1 MSRPSSLSP
10 LVRASLLT
18 AAAIGAP
25 AAAADAPQ
33 LPAIQVS
40 AERPADDGR
49 LRPLGATPAP
59 ATIDHAVTQPV
70 TVVERQDIERL
81 NTDSTLDLLGRV
93 PNATVSRSGG
103 IAGTIFLRGLN
114 TNDMR
119 VPMFID
125 GDRFRGRN
133 TLQFMLISPT
143 EIEQVEVVRGPDS
156 SRFGSDGLGGLIN
169 FVTKRGHGNLE
180 QPFSLNGGEASVTY
194 RSNGH
199 GVQSNVAVE
208 GAGDG
213 FDLRVYATGRR
224 ASNYDSA
231 TGEVPNSDFRGAGGG
246 IVLGYM
252 PDARQRIEAS
262 ARVAYVK
269 DGAAG
274 TVPPYPAASSRRDP
288 NRVKQARLAYSGE
301 FDGAISALKASVYVN
316 EFDTWMSARN
326 QTNPAR
332 LVETRSHVI
341 GPVVYGGSVAA
352 TVPWAQTTTTF
363 GLDFMHERRPGSES
377 RSDITV
383 YRPNGTSTTTSTPY
397 AKTGPNQYQTNV
409 GAFLTTEWKPAPK
422 WTVTAGGRFDWFR
435 SDVGLDALP
444 SPNLLPAFRAAQ
456 DNKQTATT
464 GSLGLSYRATDVVEL
479 LGSVGT
485 SFRMPWTS
493 EMFSAGY
500 TGTSYTIPN
509 PELKPER
516 GTTVEGGTRLHF
528 DSATVGLTAF
538 RSDYRDFLENAT
550 TTYLG
555 LPATQRRNV
564 GKVRIQGVETD
575 WRWQL
580 TRTVNL
586 YGNASYLHATNRNT
600 DRPLASIAPL
610 SGIVGLQYVGANEAY
625 ALSGEVQ
632 WAKGQSRYDARTE
645 YPAAGYGVVNL
656 YAQLQLDRLGLPQLG
671 NTQVVLGVNNLF
683 DRAYRTAA
691 TSSNVAYAMT
701 DLNPLLEPGRSFSL
715 TLRTRF

>member
-1 MSRPSSLSP
+1 MQRPSKLVP
-10 LVRASLLT
+10 LVRAGLLT
-18 AAAIGAP
+18 AAVSTSAI
-25 AAAADAPQ
+25 AAEVPQ
-33 LPAIQVS
+33 LPAVTVTS
-40 AERPADDGR
+40 DSPVDDGR
-49 LRPLGATPAP
+49 LRPMGATPAP
-59 ATIDHAVTQPV
+59 ATIDHTVTQSV
-70 TVVERQDIERL
+70 SVVESQDIDRVNAL
-81 NTDSTLDLLGRV
+81 STLDLLSRV

-143 EIEQVEVVRGPDS
+143 EIEQVEVVRGPNS

-169 FVTKRGHGNLE
+169 FVTKRAHGNLT

-194 RSNGH
+194 RSNGN

-224 ASNYDSA
+224 SSNYDSA

-252 PDARQRIEAS
+252 PDAKQRIEAS

-274 TVPPYPAASSRRDP
+274 TVPPYPASSSRRDP
-288 NRVKQARLAYSGE
+288 NQVKQGRLAYTGE
-301 FDGAISALKASVYVN
+301 FDGTISALKASVYVN
-316 EFDTWMSARN
+316 EFNTVMAAHN

-332 LVETRSHVI
+332 VVDTRSNVI
-341 GPVVYGGSVAA
+341 GPVVFGGNVEA
-352 TVPWAQTTTTF
+352 TVPWANTETKF
-363 GLDFMHERRPGSES
+363 GLDFMNERRPGSES

-383 YRPNGTSTTTSTPY
+383 RRPDGTTTTTSTNY
-397 AKTGPNQYQTNV
+397 TKTGPNQYQTNV
-409 GAFLTTEWKPAPK
+409 GAFLTSEWKPAPK

-435 SDVGLDALP
+435 SDVDLDALP

-456 DNKQTATT
+456 NSTQTATT
-464 GSLGLSYRATDVVEL
+464 GSLGLSYKATEVVEL

-493 EMFSAGY
+493 EMFSAAY

-509 PELKPER
+509 PALKPER
-516 GTTVEGGTRLHF
+516 GTNMEVGSRLHF
-528 DSATVGLTAF
+528 ESATVGLTAF
-538 RSDYRDFLENAT
+538 RSNYRDFLENVV
-550 TTYLG
+550 TTYQG

-564 GKVRIQGVETD
+564 GEARIQGLELD
-575 WRWQL
+575 WRWQM
-580 TRTVNL
+580 TREVNL
-586 YGNASYLHATNRNT
+586 YGNASYLHATNRST
-600 DRPLASIAPL
+600 GRPLASIAPM
-610 SGIVGLQYVGANEAY
+610 SGLMGVQYMGANEAY
-625 ALSGEVQ
+625 ALSGELQ
-632 WAKGQSRYDARTE
+632 WAKGQSRYDARNE
-645 YPAAGYGVVNL
+645 YPASGFGVVNL

-671 NTQVVLGVNNLF
+671 NTQLIFGVNNVF

-715 TLRTRF
+715 TVRTRF

>member
-1 MSRPSSLSP
+1 MQRFYLYAP
-10 LVRASLLT
+10 LVGAGLLT
-18 AAAIGAP
+18 ASLSAP
-25 AAAADAPQ
+25 SVAADVPQ
-33 LPAIQVS
+33 LPSIQVT
-40 AERPADDGR
+40 ADGAADDGR
-49 LRPLGATPAP
+49 LRPIGATPPP
-59 ATIDHAVTQPV
+59 ATIDHNVTQSV
-70 TVVERQDIERL
+70 SVVDSQDIDRL
-81 NTDSTLDLLGRV
+81 NTMSTLDLLGRV

-103 IAGTIFLRGLN
+103 IAGTLFLRGLN

-143 EIEQVEVVRGPDS
+143 EIEQVEVIRGPNS
-156 SRFGSDGLGGLIN
+156 SRFGSDGLGGLVN
-169 FVTKRGHGNLE
+169 FVTKRAHGNLS
-180 QPFSLNGGEASVTY
+180 QPFGLNGGEASVTY
-194 RSNGH
+194 STNGD
-199 GVQSNVAVE
+199 GVQSNVALE

-231 TGEVPNSDFRGAGGG
+231 AGEVPNSDFRGAGGG

-274 TVPPYPAASSRRDP
+274 TVPEYPLSYSRRDP
-288 NRVKQARLAYSGE
+288 LKVKQGRLAYTGE
-301 FDGAISALKASVYVN
+301 FDGTISSLKASVYVN
-316 EFDTWMSARN
+316 EFGTIMATHN
-326 QTNPAR
+326 ETNPA
-332 LVETRSHVI
+332 LVVDSRSNVI
-341 GPVVYGGSVAA
+341 GPVVWGGSVAA
-352 TVPWAQTTTTF
+352 TIPWADTNTTF

-377 RSDITV
+377 RSDVTV
-383 YRPNGTSTTTSTPY
+383 RRPDGSTGTTSTPY
-397 AKTGPNQYQTNV
+397 AMTGPDQYQTNV

-422 WTVTAGGRFDWFR
+422 WTVTAGGRFDWFN
-435 SDVGLDALP
+435 SDVGLEPLP

-456 DNKQTATT
+456 NTTETATT
-464 GSLGLSYRATDVVEL
+464 GSLGLAYRATEVIEL

-493 EMFSAGY
+493 EMFSSGY

-509 PELKPER
+509 PGLKPER
-516 GTTVEGGTRLHF
+516 GVNLEAGTRLHF
-528 DSATVGLTAF
+528 EQATVGLTAF
-538 RSDYRDFLENAT
+538 RSNYSDFLENVT
-550 TTYLG
+550 TSYEG

-564 GKVRIQGVETD
+564 GKARIQGLELD

-580 TRTVNL
+580 SRAVNL
-586 YGNASYLHATNRNT
+586 YGNASYLHATNRTT
-600 DRPLASIAPL
+600 DTPLQSIAPL
-610 SGIVGLQYVGANEAY
+610 SGLVGLQYLGPNEAY
-625 ALSGEVQ
+625 ALSGELQ
-632 WAKGQSRYDARTE
+632 WAKGQSRYAERAE
-645 YPAAGYGVVNL
+645 YPAGGFGVVNL

-671 NTQVVLGVNNLF
+671 NTQLVLGVNNLF
-683 DRAYRTAA
+683 DRAYRSAA

-715 TLRTRF
+715 TVRTRF

>member
-1 MSRPSSLSP
+1 MPRPFPLSP
-10 LVRASLLT
+10 LACAGLLT
-18 AAAIGAP
+18 AAAVSAP
-25 AAAADAPQ
+25 SLAADTPQ
-33 LPAIQVS
+33 LPAIQVTS
-40 AERPADDGR
+40 DSPADDGR
-49 LRPLGATPAP
+49 LHPLGPTSAP
-59 ATIDHAVTQPV
+59 ATIDHAVTQSV
-70 TVVERQDIERL
+70 TVIERQDIDRL
-81 NTDSTLDLLGRV
+81 NTSSTLDLLGRV

-103 IAGTIFLRGLN
+103 IAGTVFLRGLN

-169 FVTKRGHGNLE
+169 FVTKRGHGNLT

-194 RSNGH
+194 NSNGH

-224 ASNYDSA
+224 ASNYDSGA
-231 TGEVPNSDFRGAGGG
+231 GEVPNSDYRGAGGG

-252 PDARQRIEAS
+252 PDAKQRIEAS

-274 TVPPYPAASSRRDP
+274 TVPPYPASSSRRDP
-288 NRVKQARLAYSGE
+288 NRVKQGRLAYTGE
-301 FDGAISALKASVYVN
+301 FDGAISELKASVYVN
-316 EFDTWMSARN
+316 EFNTVQATHN

-332 LVETRSHVI
+332 VVDSRTNVI

-352 TVPWAQTTTTF
+352 TVPWAQTNTTF

-377 RSDITV
+377 RSDTTV
-383 YRPNGTSTTTSTPY
+383 TRPNGTSTTTSTAY
-397 AKTGPNQYQTNV
+397 TKGGPNQYQTNV
-409 GAFLTTEWKPAPK
+409 GAFVTTEWKPAPK
-422 WTVTAGGRFDWFR
+422 WTLTAGGRFDWFR
-435 SDVGLDALP
+435 SDVDLDALP
-444 SPNLLPAFRAAQ
+444 SPNLLPAFKAAQ
-456 DNKQTATT
+456 NNTQTATT
-464 GSLGLSYRATDVVEL
+464 GSLGLSYRATEVVEL

-509 PELKPER
+509 PALKPER
-516 GTTVEGGTRLHF
+516 GTTVEAGTRLHF
-528 DSATVGLTAF
+528 DTATVGLTAF
-538 RSDYRDFLENAT
+538 RSDYRDFLENAN
-550 TTYLG
+550 TTYQG

-564 GKVRIQGVETD
+564 GQVRIQGVESD

-580 TRTVNL
+580 TRAVNL
-586 YGNASYLHATNRNT
+586 YGNASYLHATNRKT

-610 SGIVGLQYVGANEAY
+610 SGLVGLQYVGANEAY

-645 YPAAGYGVVNL
+645 YPAAGFGVVNL